1 MLRKILP
8 VLALVAALFVAAP
21 AQAAI
26 VQLGPVAPN
35 GGTPLNPGDTLDLV
49 WNLPN
54 DILFINSITFELNG
68 RSGLGDT
75 SADFR
80 YVVVNPGTNYRIFNN
95 AATWFST
102 GADTPFDLDSGALT
116 DGATSSNGGV
126 LDFGQLISAGLITT
140 RIIIRSG
147 DFLPVGFTSADVTL
161 DYRAVPEPGTV
172 ALMGFGLLAVGFAAR
187 RRRKA

>member
-21 AQAAI
+21 TQAAI
-26 VQLGPVAPN
+26 VQLGPVSPN
-35 GGTPLNPGDTLDLV
+35 GGTPLSAGDTLDLV

-68 RSGLGDT
+68 RSGLGDST
-75 SADFR
+75 ADFR
-80 YVVVNPGTNYRIFNN
+80 FIVVNPGTNYRIFNN
-95 AATWFST
+95 AANWFST
-102 GADTPFDLDSGALT
+102 GADTPFDLNSGALT

-126 LDFGQLISAGLITT
+126 LDFGQLISAGLITS
-140 RIIIRSG
+140 RIVIRSG
-147 DFLPVGFTSADVTL
+147 DFLDVGFTSANVTL

>member
-8 VLALVAALFVAAP
+8 VLALVAALFVAVP

-54 DILFINSITFELNG
+54 DILFINSITFTLKG
-68 RSGLGDT
+68 RSGLGAT
-75 SADFR
+75 TADFR
-80 YVVVNPGTNYRIFNN
+80 YVVVNPGPNYRIFNN

-102 GADTPFDLDSGALT
+102 GADTPFDLNSGPLA
-116 DGATSSNGGV
+116 DGATSSNGP

-140 RIIIRSG
+140 RIAIRSG

-172 ALMGFGLLAVGFAAR
+172 ALMGFGLLAVGLAAR

>member
-8 VLALVAALFVAAP
+8 VFALVAATFVAVP

-26 VQLGPVAPN
+26 VSLGPVAPN
-35 GGTPLNPGDTLDLV
+35 GAVPLNAGESLDLV

-54 DILFINSITFELNG
+54 DILFINSITFTLNG
-68 RSGLGDT
+68 RSGLGEDP
-75 SADFR
+75 ANFR
-80 YVVVNPGTNYRIFNN
+80 YIVVNPGTNYRIFNN
-95 AATWFST
+95 AAPWFST
-102 GADTPFDLDSGALT
+102 GSDTPFDLNSGGLT

-140 RIIIRSG
+140 RIVIRDG
-147 DFLPVGFTSADVTL
+147 VFLPVGFTAANVTL

-172 ALMGFGLLAVGFAAR
+172 ALIGFGLLAVGFAAR
-187 RRRKA
+187 RRRQA